1 MSTQTP
7 SRRREAITGLL
18 FLLPVLVIFGA
29 FKFIPILGA
38 AGMSLTRYRLNGDVT
53 FIGGDNYA
61 RLLADA
67 NFWHSVGVTFLY
79 VALFV
84 PATIVVS
91 LGGAMLLNAV
101 AGGATGIFRA
111 LLFVPYLC
119 SFVLAGI
126 VWSWIFRTDGPVNA
140 ALHELQLGPVHFLTG
155 KQLLVLASL
164 AVVSV
169 WKGFGYS
176 MLVFLAGLK
185 AQPAEVYE
193 AAVLDGASPRQV
205 FLRITLPLLKPVFFF
220 VLVMET
226 IIGFQVFDTIYVMT
240 GGGPARASFSI
251 TYFLY
256 DAGFKFLDFG
266 YAAAIGV
273 ALFLIVL
280 VLSILQRRWLEEKET
295 A

>member
-1 MSTQTP
+1 MSSQTL

-18 FLLPVLVIFGA
+18 FLLPVLVIFVA

-38 AGMSLTRYRLNGDVT
+38 AGMSFTRYRLNGDVT
-53 FIGGDNYA
+53 FIGGDNYT

-79 VALFV
+79 VVLFV

-91 LGGAMLLNAV
+91 LGGAMPLNAV
-101 AGGATGIFRA
+101 AGKATGLFRA
-111 LLFVPYLC
+111 LLFVPYLS

-126 VWSWIFRTDGPVNA
+126 IWSWIFRSDGPLNA
-140 ALHELQLGPVHFLTG
+140 ALGEVGPVHFLTG
-155 KQLLVLASL
+155 NRLLVLASL
-164 AVVSV
+164 AVVSI

-193 AAVLDGASPRQV
+193 AALLDGASPRQV

-280 VLSILQRRWLEEKET
+280 VLSILQRRWLEEKES